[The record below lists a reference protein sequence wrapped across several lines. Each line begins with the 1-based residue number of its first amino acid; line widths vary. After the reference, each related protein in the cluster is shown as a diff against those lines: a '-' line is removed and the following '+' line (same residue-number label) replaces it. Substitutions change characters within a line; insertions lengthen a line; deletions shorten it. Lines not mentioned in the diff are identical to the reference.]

1 MFIKVSAVLLYIY
14 INSQT
19 YYVYT
24 KGYNNNPLTIHAN
37 AKISSPC
44 NIPFFLK
51 YFSWPFFLSDFL
63 GWFHSLCILCIH
75 AFADSSF
82 IVYGHIYI
90 FAICISH
97 SKVSDFA
104 PTVSYPSSAGAAFR
118 IFEGKKGRK
127 RERIFRSYRDG
138 KDKINM
144 IQVTQNGGTNVIIEF
159 CFSPPL
165 AVCWFQ

>member
-1 MFIKVSAVLLYIY
+1 MRSAVFLSFAVCFVSVIAAIPVVPFSFDDVHQGQCCAIIYLYKL
-14 INSQT
+14 SD

-44 NIPFFLK
+44 NIPFFFK

-63 GWFHSLCILCIH
+63 GWFHSLCILCIY

-118 IFEGKKGRK
+118 IFEGKKEEK
-127 RERIFRSYRDG
+127 RERIFRR
-138 KDKINM
+138 
-144 IQVTQNGGTNVIIEF
+144 
-159 CFSPPL
+159 
-165 AVCWFQ
+165 